1 MSKGAHDVF
10 ELVINFLGN
19 DWQLKHVTISLFEAS
34 ETTWQA
40 LVKNLIDLLDKY
52 GLRKKN
58 HCLCQRWRF

>member
-34 ETTWQA
+34 ETT
-40 LVKNLIDLLDKY
+40 
-52 GLRKKN
+52 
-58 HCLCQRWRF
+58 